1 MVYGDIKAGMI
12 LPPWKKFLGSL
23 LYFVIVRSDHNEVVR
38 INLSFKP
45 ILIDLEVERLSSFP
59 SPVAE
64 GRRKTHK
71 KDVKIHLQKYWSP
84 LFGHM
89 FSICLLSDCL
99 CGDPYESLYM
109 SGIDTWEKHDT

>member
-1 MVYGDIKAGMI
+1 VYGDIKAGMI
-12 LPPWKKFLGSL
+12 LPSWKKFLCSL
-23 LYFVIVRSDHNEVVR
+23 LYFVIARSDHNEVVVR

-59 SPVAE
+59 SSPVAE

-84 LFGHM
+84 HFGHM

-99 CGDPYESLYM
+99 CGDPYGSLYM
-109 SGIDTWEKHDT
+109 FGIDT